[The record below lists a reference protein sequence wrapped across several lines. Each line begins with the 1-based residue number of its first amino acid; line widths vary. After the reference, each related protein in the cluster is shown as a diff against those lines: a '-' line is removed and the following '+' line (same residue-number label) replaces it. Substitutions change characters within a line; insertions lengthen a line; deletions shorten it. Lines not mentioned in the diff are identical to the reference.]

1 MEYEVP
7 SAYGTEGRMGGG
19 QSVLIAGPAGTG
31 KRALVWE
38 TLLTGR
44 KGGAVLVSTTD
55 PVSRLGFDFRTVD
68 PDEPEVQAVDAS
80 GDGAEYATDEYGRV
94 EVADGPGDFTGI
106 GVGLTR
112 QLGEFD
118 TPNPHRRVGLD
129 SLAPLLDRVDRKSV
143 FKFLHTLDSR
153 ADAMGWLLLV
163 TLDTDAVAE
172 KDRWLA
178 EAAFDRIVET
188 RRTDG
193 YELRT
198 VAEGTDEANSEWRA
212 WEPSLDL

>member
-19 QSVLIAGPAGTG
+19 QRVLIAGPAGTG

-44 KGGAVLVSTTD
+44 KGGAVLISTTD
-55 PVSRLGFDFRTVD
+55 PVSQLGFDFRTVD

-80 GDGAEYATDEYGRV
+80 GGAAQSETGDHDRV

-106 GVGLTR
+106 CVGLTR

-129 SLAPLLDRVDRKSV
+129 NLAPLLGRVDRNSV
-143 FKFLHTLDSR
+143 FKFLHTLGSR
-153 ADAMGWLLLV
+153 ADAMGWLVLV
-163 TLDTDAVAE
+163 TLDTDVVEE

-178 EAAFDRIVET
+178 EAAFDRIIET

-193 YELRT
+193 YERRVL
-198 VAEGTDEANSEWRA
+198 GTGIDAADAAWRS
-212 WEPSLDL
+212 WEPSFDL